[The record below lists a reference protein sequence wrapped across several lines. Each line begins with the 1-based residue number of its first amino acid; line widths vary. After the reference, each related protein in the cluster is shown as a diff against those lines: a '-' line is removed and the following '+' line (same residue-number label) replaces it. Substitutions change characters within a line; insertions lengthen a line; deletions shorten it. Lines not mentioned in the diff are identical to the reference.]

1 MQTLLAMFPRQ
12 HHEDGEQYNRRISEI
27 RSQIQPF
34 VTPSDPTLFFT
45 RFYQR
50 NQVHM
55 VNQVC
60 PSGTSEIVKAQGEN
74 SDVQR
79 VIRILTVQE
88 TPPNQVNFAS
98 TFFQKL
104 FKNRKRLEVVN
115 NVLYRQFFDNV
126 GKLAYRQIVVP
137 PETTEAII
145 RTMHGDPMQ
154 GHPGAPKMLS
164 ELRKRYYVPN
174 LTEKVQEFV
183 NNCQECI
190 KTKPAKPNTLIP
202 PLEPIYDPCNGPED
216 VLEIDL
222 VGELPRS
229 NGYSHILTACDYFS
243 RYLFAIPIRKPDTK
257 SVVNALL
264 DIFTKHAYV
273 PKHIITDKGSAFTS
287 EVITE
292 LMNKAG
298 IKVSHA
304 TIKHA
309 QTIGMIERSHQ
320 RLKQVLKINVSV
332 DRPQWDRYVNLA
344 VMAHNTTYHQT
355 LKCSPTEVFHGRVP
369 YNALDLKF
377 SNPLNPPRNAVDA
390 KTLVDNLN
398 AKFKE
403 THTNIIRA
411 FHKYKSYYDRK
422 AQASPLKVND
432 FVFLLNPKIG
442 QQSEKIP
449 FISFKWEG
457 PYKVIKVLSQSNYI
471 IRKIGTFPTQCV
483 HRMRLRPFVPHDPIE
498 DIHDDASRHY
508 SDPDAIDDQSIF
520 NDNLPASETLPPAE
534 NTVELDT
541 NESDTVDSEHG
552 AIYYEHKRVHE
563 VPPLDN
569 PLPETVHTDSTH
581 RSEAEIQSNE
591 MDTPSSDQLP
601 EQQSHPNNDAEST
614 PQPITR
620 NNITR
625 YSLREAPVPKTFH
638 NFLVHELQ
646 AKPALLKFMQ
656 RKSISFW

>member
-12 HHEDGEQYNRRISEI
+12 HHEDGEHYDRRISEI

-60 PSGTSEIVKAQGEN
+60 SSGTSEIVKAQGEN

-88 TPPNQVNFAS
+88 TPPNKVNFAS

-104 FKNRKRLEVVN
+104 FKYRKRLEVVN

-126 GKLAYRQIVVP
+126 GKLAYRQNVVP

-154 GHPGAPKMLS
+154 GHPGASKMLS

-183 NNCQECI
+183 NNCQECN

-298 IKVSHA
+298 IKISHA

-442 QQSEKIP
+442 QQSEKNR
-449 FISFKWEG
+449 FQFFQLG
-457 PYKVIKVLSQSNYI
+457 
-471 IRKIGTFPTQCV
+471 R
-483 HRMRLRPFVPHDPIE
+483 
-498 DIHDDASRHY
+498 
-508 SDPDAIDDQSIF
+508 
-520 NDNLPASETLPPAE
+520 TLQG
-534 NTVELDT
+534 N
-541 NESDTVDSEHG
+541 
-552 AIYYEHKRVHE
+552 
-563 VPPLDN
+563 
-569 PLPETVHTDSTH
+569 
-581 RSEAEIQSNE
+581 
-591 MDTPSSDQLP
+591 
-601 EQQSHPNNDAEST
+601 
-614 PQPITR
+614 
-620 NNITR
+620 
-625 YSLREAPVPKTFH
+625 
-638 NFLVHELQ
+638 
-646 AKPALLKFMQ
+646 
-656 RKSISFW
+656 